1 MAIDPEFD
9 EMMNDICLF
18 QAGTAVDA
26 YGKRTFGTA
35 LSIEGRVM
43 YADVLERGELLRN
56 DYPRGKFLTFGQV
69 PSINLRSKMT
79 LPDGTDAVVL
89 SVDQMEDEEGPHHTV
104 ITFGMS

>member
-9 EMMNDICLF
+9 EMMNDICTF
-18 QAGTAVDA
+18 RAGTAVDA
-26 YGKRTFGTA
+26 YGKRSFGTA
-35 LSIEGRVM
+35 LAVEGRVM

-56 DYPRGKFLTFGQV
+56 DYPRGKFLTYGQV
-69 PSINLRSKMT
+69 ASINVRSQMT

-104 ITFGMS
+104 ITFGMT